1 NYAPVIEEGGLLG
14 WGTLY
19 HPVVGGQRSIDN
31 EYLLVHVCY
40 GNLGMICFYL
50 VVAESIFYQ
59 CGQVWRLRNKE
70 DFLFAVSMLAA
81 LIVIW
86 LTIVTVYLGEQLP
99 MLTFLLIGWGQS
111 LKESTPEQPGA
122 STVAAVEQT
131 QYVRVFS

>member
-1 NYAPVIEEGGLLG
+1 
-14 WGTLY
+14 
-19 HPVVGGQRSIDN
+19 
-31 EYLLVHVCY
+31 
-40 GNLGMICFYL
+40 
-50 VVAESIFYQ
+50 
-59 CGQVWRLRNKE
+59 LRNKE